1 MTRSCGAAQGVVTVT
16 DLSADQVDAMA
27 GGPALRGQALAFGIV
42 RNAKAL
48 QRGMARLLEALQQ
61 VAAVRV
67 PPCVSRGRPAE
78 APSSRVP
85 GRHADHPV

>member
-1 MTRSCGAAQGVVTVT
+1 MT

-42 RNAKAL
+42 RNAKAM

-61 VAAVRV
+61 V
-67 PPCVSRGRPAE
+67 
-78 APSSRVP
+78 
-85 GRHADHPV
+85 RHSAD

>member
-1 MTRSCGAAQGVVTVT
+1 MTQCCAGGQGVVTVT

-61 VAAVRV
+61 VAALGVSGSPLRFRGE
-67 PPCVSRGRPAE
+67 PCRSTAVTC
-78 APSSRVP
+78 P
-85 GRHADHPV
+85 GQTR